1 MNIDIQKFAD
11 LFEIKVRI
19 LDWNISHLGK
29 RLNGSDAQIIN
40 MNRKTEKN
48 EPFRAQLQKIKQL
61 ITYYKSVR
69 QSWRKGFY

>member
-40 MNRKTEKN
+40 MNRKTEKKMN
-48 EPFRAQLQKIKQL
+48 PLELN
-61 ITYYKSVR
+61 Y
-69 QSWRKGFY
+69 RKLNN